1 MAPEA
6 IRFGAEPSIGRPGEP
21 RAAAALNSRC
31 PVSVQTQACIV
42 VGPGAANASVPS
54 ASAGSGRAAETG
66 AKPKIVCCLSHTG
79 IAAHSLSTYLTAM
92 IRNLRKPLIWLGILL
107 LVLALLG
114 AWVMRGNPSKLDSA
128 ATSGRTPLLVE
139 PDSEMFPSIGLAKT
153 IGWRGG
159 LAPTAAPGLAVSRF
173 ADGLSH
179 PRTMLTLPNGDVL
192 VAETNAPPGT
202 GLGGITGFVMKLF
215 KGRVGAGEPSANRIV
230 LLRDAD
236 GNGTAEQRF
245 TFRAA
250 GLASPSGMAWGNG
263 KLYIANH
270 DAVLAFDF
278 TPGTTALVGEPRK
291 LMDLPAG
298 GNHWMRNLV
307 LSPDG
312 KKLYIAVG
320 SASNIGERG
329 IAAEAGRAAIWELDI
344 ASGSRRLFG
353 AGMRNPNGMAWNPS
367 TAELWAT
374 VQERDLLGPD
384 LVPDYLTTVPVGAQY
399 GWPWV
404 YWKNNPD
411 WRVKDPMP
419 DFLIEYARKPEYALG
434 AHTGVLGLLFSSGGN
449 VMGERFANGAFV
461 ARHGSW
467 NRKPLAGY
475 DVVFVTFDAN
485 GNQLGLPQPVL
496 TGFLT
501 AKANETHGRPVWL
514 AWDRAGALLVS
525 DDTAGIVWRVQAPG
539 AARSAVPKPVVT
551 ARLPA
556 QRELKGDPNVQ
567 LEAGFKDDYVRV
579 PQ

>member
-1 MAPEA
+1 
-6 IRFGAEPSIGRPGEP
+6 
-21 RAAAALNSRC
+21 
-31 PVSVQTQACIV
+31 
-42 VGPGAANASVPS
+42 
-54 ASAGSGRAAETG
+54 
-66 AKPKIVCCLSHTG
+66 
-79 IAAHSLSTYLTAM
+79 M
-92 IRNLRKPLIWLGILL
+92 IRKLRKPLIWLGIVL

-128 ATSGRTPLLVE
+128 ATSGKTPLLVE

-153 IGWRGG
+153 IGWAGG
-159 LAPTAAPGLAVSRF
+159 LAPTPARGLAISRF

-192 VAETNAPPGT
+192 VAETNAPPGP
-202 GLGGITGFVMKLF
+202 GSGGITGFFMKLF
-215 KGRVGAGEPSANRIV
+215 MGRVGAGVPSADRIV

-236 GNGTAEQRF
+236 GNGKAEQHF
-245 TFRAA
+245 TFRTA

-270 DAVLAFDF
+270 NAVLAFDF
-278 TPGTTALVGEPRK
+278 TPGPTVLVGEPRK
-291 LMDLPAG
+291 LMDLPAA

-307 LSPDG
+307 LSPNG
-312 KKLYIAVG
+312 KKLYAAVG
-320 SASNIGERG
+320 SASNIGEQG
-329 IAAEAGRAAIWELDI
+329 MATEAGRAAIWELDI
-344 ASGSRRLFG
+344 ASGSRRQFG

-384 LVPDYLTTVPVGAQY
+384 LVPDYLTNVPVGAQY

-404 YWKNNPD
+404 YWKNYPD

-449 VMGERFANGAFV
+449 LLGERFANGAFI

-475 DVVFVTFDAN
+475 DVVFVPFDAN
-485 GNQLGLPQPVL
+485 GNPVGLPQPVL

-501 AKANETHGRPVWL
+501 AKANETRGRPVWL
-514 AWDRAGALLVS
+514 TWDRAGALLVS

-539 AARSAVPKPVVT
+539 AARSAAPKPVVT

-556 QRELKGDPNVQ
+556 QRELKGDPSAQ
-567 LEAGFKDDYVRV
+567 FEAGFKEDYVRI
-579 PQ
+579 PE